1 MEVIIH
7 KPTTTLETNVTI
19 TYKFYGGDESH
30 DVCKAKGLDVGKKI
44 EARKKSNAYKKAKSK
59 KEEAGKRQKQRL
71 FFGKDSKEED
81 SKRER
86 HLYRPPHKRGGLP
99 PGHWHYYSN
108 SVTWAGGCG
117 PYVSSPA
124 ESCML
129 WAQEEA
135 LASQPPG
142 AEPAQVGYSW
152 GSWYHQPS
160 PFQIQPSIEGSFLEL
175 PPSGHAQSSQPP
187 GLEPAQVGYPWGPW
201 HHHPSPFQIQ
211 PSLAGSSSE
220 LPPSGHAQ
228 SSVMAQATDSI
239 VAETANANILNHVE
253 QQGTT
258 AHLDFNLSEQQGAT
272 TEKMPEWLRCVV
284 CLTEK
289 QEEMILPCGHMCL
302 CGVCV
307 KEVVPR
313 ALCKCK
319 GGCAKCLCPLCRE
332 PIEGVKHVY
341 YGA

>member
-1 MEVIIH
+1 MLIRRRKVE
-7 KPTTTLETNVTI
+7 KRR
-19 TYKFYGGDESH
+19 
-30 DVCKAKGLDVGKKI
+30 KA
-44 EARKKSNAYKKAKSK
+44 SAKSSVF
-59 KEEAGKRQKQRL
+59 
-71 FFGKDSKEED
+71 FFGKASKEED
-81 SKRER
+81 RKRER
-86 HLYRPPHKRGGLP
+86 QLYLPPHKRGGLP

-117 PYVSSPA
+117 PYVSSPP

-142 AEPAQVGYSW
+142 A
-152 GSWYHQPS
+152 
-160 PFQIQPSIEGSFLEL
+160 
-175 PPSGHAQSSQPP
+175 
-187 GLEPAQVGYPWGPW
+187 EPAQVGYPWGPW

-228 SSVMAQATDSI
+228 SSVIAQATDSI

-302 CGVCV
+302 CDVCV
-307 KEVVPR
+307 KLLVPR

-319 GGCAKCLCPLCRE
+319 GGCAKWLCPLCRE
-332 PIEGVKHVY
+332 PIEDVKHVFY
-341 YGA
+341 AS